1 MTAKVHPL
9 GLKHRPA
16 LRQELW
22 VFIHAQSAMRGSGKL
37 WSLGFLSQQIRGALE
52 DGIVFSF
59 ETDAVTM
66 SKPGDIT
73 YSGYLQLDHILGAQ
87 QPLSTAHDE
96 MLFIIQ
102 HQTSELWMKLAIY
115 ELTVTCQMI
124 AGGQFATGLQGV
136 VASIPNSGTAQFGLG
151 RAPDY
156 DAERVHGVSR
166 GARTII
172 RLSVLAIS
180 DDRVSR
186 RQQECRDDRRSPP
199 GQAVVELLEKAL
211 YAPSIYDHTIR
222 LLHRRGLGIDK
233 S

>member
-1 MTAKVHPL
+1 MPSGITNRSRKLRSGSWESRSTQTVRVICEVTDIIRLAIAFYRRPGSDSAFFWQAKSNISSMGLIPGRMATAARAVAEFAERSARRCRLTAKVHPL

-73 YSGYLQLDHILGAQ
+73 YSGYLQLDRILGAQ

-102 HQTSELWMKLAIY
+102 HQTSELWMKLAIH

-124 AGGQFATGLQGV
+124 AAT
-136 VASIPNSGTAQFGLG
+136 ICNRP
-151 RAPDY
+151 
-156 DAERVHGVSR
+156 
-166 GARTII
+166 
-172 RLSVLAIS
+172 
-180 DDRVSR
+180 SR
-186 RQQECRDDRRSPP
+186 RCREYPEFWNS
-199 GQAVVELLEKAL
+199 
-211 YAPSIYDHTIR
+211 
-222 LLHRRGLGIDK
+222 
-233 S
+233 